1 MEIRKRYVSP
11 KTIANSYDMSVK
23 TIYKYLQ
30 RPEFQTAVIKTG
42 EKTFRVDEQK
52 YFDIMK
58 QIFR

>member
-23 TIYKYLQ
+23 TIYKY
-30 RPEFQTAVIKTG
+30 
-42 EKTFRVDEQK
+42 
-52 YFDIMK
+52 FDIMK